1 MDSAPVE
8 PRTQTN
14 HSRASGS
21 LANSSLIGSGGPGC
35 PVSAP
40 LPDTAA
46 WRGGALPAQESLRFA
61 RQEAAHCQQGGPAL
75 LGGRRTS
82 RHSAHACVPALRYPE
97 SKTCRVNRPEGLANL
112 EPRGPLQMWG
122 GGRSWFRRTDGN
134 TASSFFPGP
143 TGGRILLAVYAC
155 RLGEKSTLYIW
166 TSTLRAEKSPPQ
178 DHRTCQG

>member
-1 MDSAPVE
+1 ME

-97 SKTCRVNRPEGLANL
+97 SKTCRVNRTEGLANM

>member
-1 MDSAPVE
+1 ME

-21 LANSSLIGSGGPGC
+21 LANSSLIGSGGPGF

-40 LPDTAA
+40 LRDMAA
-46 WRGGALPAQESLRFA
+46 WQGGALPAHESLRLA
-61 RQEAAHCQQGGPAL
+61 RQEVARCQQGGPAL

-82 RHSAHACVPALRYPE
+82 QHSAHVCVPALRYPE
-97 SKTCRVNRPEGLANL
+97 SKTRHVNRTEGLANM

-122 GGRSWFRRTDGN
+122 GGRFWFRRRDGN
-134 TASSFFPGP
+134 TASSFFAGP
-143 TGGRILLAVYAC
+143 TGERTLLAVYAC

-166 TSTLRAEKSPPQ
+166 TSTLRAEKRPAQ
-178 DHRTCQG
+178 GHRACQG

>member
-21 LANSSLIGSGGPGC
+21 LANSSLIGSGGPGF

-40 LPDTAA
+40 LRDTAA
-46 WRGGALPAQESLRFA
+46 WRGGALPAHESLRLA
-61 RQEAAHCQQGGPAL
+61 RQEAACCQQGGPAL

-82 RHSAHACVPALRYPE
+82 RHSAHVCVPALRYPE
-97 SKTCRVNRPEGLANL
+97 SKTRHVNRTEGLANM

-122 GGRSWFRRTDGN
+122 GGRFWFRRRDGN
-134 TASSFFPGP
+134 TASSFFAGP
-143 TGGRILLAVYAC
+143 TGERTLLAVYAC
-155 RLGEKSTLYIW
+155 RHGEKSTLYIW
-166 TSTLRAEKSPPQ
+166 TSTFRAEKRPAQ
-178 DHRTCQG
+178 GHRACQG

>member
-1 MDSAPVE
+1 ME

-21 LANSSLIGSGGPGC
+21 LANSSLIGSGGPGF

-40 LPDTAA
+40 LRDMAA
-46 WRGGALPAQESLRFA
+46 WQGGALPAHESLRLA
-61 RQEAAHCQQGGPAL
+61 RQEVARCQQGGPAL

-82 RHSAHACVPALRYPE
+82 QHSAHVCVPALRYPE
-97 SKTCRVNRPEGLANL
+97 SKTRHVNRTEGLANM

-122 GGRSWFRRTDGN
+122 GGRFWFRRRDGN
-134 TASSFFPGP
+134 TASSFFAGP
-143 TGGRILLAVYAC
+143 TGGRTLLAVYAC

-166 TSTLRAEKSPPQ
+166 TSTLRAEKRPAQ
-178 DHRTCQG
+178 GHRACQG

>member
-1 MDSAPVE
+1 ME

-61 RQEAAHCQQGGPAL
+61 RQEAARCQQGGPAL

-97 SKTCRVNRPEGLANL
+97 SKTCRVNRTEGLANM

>member
-61 RQEAAHCQQGGPAL
+61 RQEAARCQQGGPAL

-97 SKTCRVNRPEGLANL
+97 SKTCCVNRTEGLDNM

-122 GGRSWFRRTDGN
+122 GGRSWSESPLLIQLPCCFVFSF
-134 TASSFFPGP
+134 SSGPGVVAF
-143 TGGRILLAVYAC
+143 LLPSPLGWEGL
-155 RLGEKSTLYIW
+155 RLWSV
-166 TSTLRAEKSPPQ
+166 
-178 DHRTCQG
+178 

>member
-8 PRTQTN
+8 PRTHTN

-21 LANSSLIGSGGPGC
+21 LANSSLIGSGGPGF

-40 LPDTAA
+40 LRDMAA
-46 WRGGALPAQESLRFA
+46 WQGGALPAHESLRLA
-61 RQEAAHCQQGGPAL
+61 RQEVARCQQGGPAL

-82 RHSAHACVPALRYPE
+82 QHSAHVCVPALRYPE
-97 SKTCRVNRPEGLANL
+97 SKTRHVNRTEGLANM

-122 GGRSWFRRTDGN
+122 GGRFWFRRRDGN
-134 TASSFFPGP
+134 TASSFFAGP
-143 TGGRILLAVYAC
+143 TGGRTLLAVYAC

-166 TSTLRAEKSPPQ
+166 TSTLRAEKRPAQ
-178 DHRTCQG
+178 GHRACQG

>member
-14 HSRASGS
+14 HSRTSGS

-97 SKTCRVNRPEGLANL
+97 SKTCCVNRTEGLDNM

-134 TASSFFPGP
+134 TASSFFAGP
-143 TGGRILLAVYAC
+143 TGGRTLLAVYAC

-178 DHRTCQG
+178 GHRTCQG

>member
-21 LANSSLIGSGGPGC
+21 LANSSLIGSGGPGF

-40 LPDTAA
+40 LRDMAA
-46 WRGGALPAQESLRFA
+46 WQGGALPAHESLRLA
-61 RQEAAHCQQGGPAL
+61 RQEVARCQQGGPAL

-82 RHSAHACVPALRYPE
+82 QHSAHVCVPALRYPE
-97 SKTCRVNRPEGLANL
+97 SKTRHVNRTEGLANM

-122 GGRSWFRRTDGN
+122 GGRFWFRRRDGN
-134 TASSFFPGP
+134 TASSFFAGP
-143 TGGRILLAVYAC
+143 TGERTLLAVYAC

-166 TSTLRAEKSPPQ
+166 TSTLRAEKRPAQ
-178 DHRTCQG
+178 GHRACQG